1 MLVGFAYSMPNSQI
15 SHGPRWMDSDG
26 FTIEAKVDDS
36 APVAPGN
43 AGIGQL
49 ALMLQS
55 FLSERFNLSVHKETK
70 EVPAYVL
77 VPAKGGS
84 KLQRAEDSARAGR
97 RIGRGQLTG
106 TMPIPVLAVSLS
118 QWLDRPVI
126 DRTGL
131 KGNYVV
137 SLTYTPDLG
146 QGARFA
152 APGPDAPPAAADA
165 PSLFQAI
172 QEQLGLE
179 LKSSRE
185 PVEILVIDR
194 AEKPSE
200 N

>member
-1 MLVGFAYSMPNSQI
+1 M
-15 SHGPRWMDSDG
+15 
-26 FTIEAKVDDS
+26 
-36 APVAPGN
+36 
-43 AGIGQL
+43 
-49 ALMLQS
+49 
-55 FLSERFNLSVHKETK
+55 
-70 EVPAYVL
+70 
-77 VPAKGGS
+77 PAKGGS
-84 KLQRAEDSARAGR
+84 KIQRAEDSAKAGR

-137 SLTYTPDLG
+137 SLTYTPDLS

-152 APGPDAPPAAADA
+152 PPGPDTPPTDTNA
-165 PSLFQAI
+165 PSIFRAI